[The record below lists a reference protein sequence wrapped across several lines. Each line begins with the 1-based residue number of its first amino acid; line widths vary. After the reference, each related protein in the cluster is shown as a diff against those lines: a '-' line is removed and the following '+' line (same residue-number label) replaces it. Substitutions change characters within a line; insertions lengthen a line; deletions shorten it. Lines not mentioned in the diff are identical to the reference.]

1 VAVEELSDESVIA
14 RTTEVA
20 RRRWRDAVVSD
31 VRRLEGG
38 VSSLT
43 FAARISIGDGVKDVV
58 LKLAPPGLEPLGNR
72 DVLRQAWIL
81 DRLAS
86 LDGFPVPAV
95 LLRDDGDPP
104 GIPPMFAMQRHAG
117 QAYEPLLDLSDTP
130 PTATEVVAREH
141 ELTRAL
147 ARLQSCTPDELGVSG
162 EPAAP
167 VAEELA
173 RWRRLLTTV
182 DPDIAPGHEKLAER
196 LAKRTPAEIAPRLVH
211 GDYRAANMLF
221 IGSRLE
227 AIIDWEI
234 WSVGDPRRD
243 LAWILMHTH
252 PAHAFHSDRSPGDRE
267 AGRLMPSA
275 DDLLATYV
283 DARRSLGASTCQLTC
298 DTADL
303 PWFGG
308 VAHYKVVAT
317 IGAIWKRERKRAS
330 PNPAVECAAARLDVV
345 LAAGHAALDAWT

>member
-1 VAVEELSDESVIA
+1 MAVEELSDESVIA

-95 LLRDDGDPP
+95 LLRDEGDPP

-147 ARLQSCTPDELGVSG
+147 ARLQSCTPDELGVSD
-162 EPAAP
+162 EPAPP

-196 LAKRTPAEIAPRLVH
+196 LAKRTPAEIAPRIVH
-211 GDYRAANMLF
+211 GDYRAANVLF
-221 IGSRLE
+221 VGSRLE

-234 WSVGDPRRD
+234 WSVGDPRTD
-243 LAWILMHTH
+243 LAWLLMHTN
-252 PAHAFHSDRSPGDRE
+252 PAHRFRTARPVADIE
-267 AGRLMPSA
+267 AGGGMPSPA
-275 DDLLATYV
+275 ALVDAYRDVRNVPLRDIDWFLACSLYKTASTVSVVVKRNRRRTEPDPSLEVVAASIPAVVERGLALLA
-283 DARRSLGASTCQLTC
+283 GA
-298 DTADL
+298 
-303 PWFGG
+303 P
-308 VAHYKVVAT
+308 
-317 IGAIWKRERKRAS
+317 IG
-330 PNPAVECAAARLDVV
+330 
-345 LAAGHAALDAWT
+345 